1 MAVEKAG
8 LAEEGIYK
16 FSCSAGGALS
26 FIGGTHNPF
35 SSIVSG
41 NAYILGN
48 ILVGTDATS
57 KIECTGDVIAF
68 LGSDRSLKDNIVKIQ
83 SPLEK
88 LKHIN
93 GYTFDWNEKSP
104 KHKTGKSD
112 IGVIAQE
119 IEKVIPEA
127 VRKDKVTKTLQ
138 VEYVKIV
145 PLLIECIKEQQK
157 QIDELRGDK

>member
-1 MAVEKAG
+1 MAVEKAA
-8 LAEEGIYK
+8 LMDEGMYK
-16 FSCSAGGALS
+16 FACSAGGSLA
-26 FIGGTHNPF
+26 FIGGSHNPF

-41 NAYILGN
+41 NANVLGS
-48 ILVGTDATS
+48 LVVGTDANS
-57 KIECTGDVIAF
+57 KMECTGDIIAF

-127 VRKDKVTKTLQ
+127 VREDKESKTLQ

-145 PLLIECIKEQQK
+145 PLLIECIKAQQK
-157 QIDELRGDK
+157 QIDKLRGNK